1 MTRLFFQIIF
11 LVIIVNCVA
20 QNSNS
25 LQKKSESLYNEAKN
39 YAQSGDRVKAI
50 NLLNQVLK
58 NNPHYYMAF
67 FGLADIYHETG
78 ERQLEREALING
90 LQTGS
95 ERFPKGYR
103 FLAELLYA
111 DADYS
116 EALKNMENYYRLK
129 NPLTIEEN
137 HLLESCRFAVKAVGS
152 PVDYLPENAGEAINT
167 NEDEYWP
174 SLNGEA
180 NTLVFTRLVS
190 MDKDGRKLAYPQE
203 DFYVSHKYSAGWQK
217 AVPLGPPVNT
227 GENEGAQCISAD

>member
-1 MTRLFFQIIF
+1 M
-11 LVIIVNCVA
+11 
-20 QNSNS
+20 
-25 LQKKSESLYNEAKN
+25 QKKSESRYNEAKIC
-39 YAQSGDRVKAI
+39 AQSGDKAKAI

-58 NNPHYYMAF
+58 NDPHYYMAF

-116 EALKNMENYYRLK
+116 EALKNIENYNRLK

-137 HLLESCRFAVKAVGS
+137 RLLESCRFAVKAVGS
-152 PVDYLPENAGEAINT
+152 PVDYQPENSGEAINT
-167 NEDEYWP
+167 SEDEYWP

-180 NTLVFTRLVS
+180 NTLVFTRLIT
-190 MDKDGRKLAYPQE
+190 MDKDGRKLAY
-203 DFYVSHKYSAGWQK
+203 S
-217 AVPLGPPVNT
+217 T
-227 GENEGAQCISAD
+227 GGFLCFA